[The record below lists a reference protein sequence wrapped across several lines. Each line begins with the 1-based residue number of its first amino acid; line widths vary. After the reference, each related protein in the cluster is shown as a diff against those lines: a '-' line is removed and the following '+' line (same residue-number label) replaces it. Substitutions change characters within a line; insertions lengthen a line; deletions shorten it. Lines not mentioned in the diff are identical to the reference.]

1 MNSFL
6 PITTTSR
13 CIFYN
18 LIKKMCFSNK
28 FSEKPKSARAI
39 SRRRNTVDTRQLM
52 FNLDDE
58 DEDNNEGDNSKPL
71 ENDSASEV
79 IELIVCF

>member
-1 MNSFL
+1 
-6 PITTTSR
+6 
-13 CIFYN
+13 
-18 LIKKMCFSNK
+18 MCFSNK

-39 SRRRNTVDTRQLM
+39 SRRRNTVDTRQLV

-79 IELIVCF
+79 IELIVCFCNKKKFKYFLFVSIYSHSLV